1 MNSMLEQEE
10 HNKIAV
16 INKDMFCT
24 NMFQNK
30 VNAKQ
35 PKRATFLI
43 LNLDLLRNQKKPN
56 QVLWLR
62 RDYK

>member
-1 MNSMLEQEE
+1 MLEQEE

-30 VNAKQ
+30 VNAK
-35 PKRATFLI
+35 
-43 LNLDLLRNQKKPN
+43 
-56 QVLWLR
+56 
-62 RDYK
+62 